1 MTKSEGIAAI
11 FDQYVMQTYSPTAT
25 LVSGKGCRVHNPERN
40 VFMDFTAGLA
50 VHNVG
55 HCHPK
60 VVEAIQKQVAALGHV
75 SNLFYTTGQALLA
88 QRLSRLALGGKCFFC
103 NSGAEANEAMI
114 KLARAWGHEKGKYE
128 IITMQNSFHGRTLA
142 TLTATGQS
150 KIQKGFEPLPIGFAY
165 AEFNNLESVEAAV
178 GEQTVAVMLE
188 AVQGEGGV
196 LPATEEFVVGLR
208 KLCDEKGLLLLFDEV
223 QCGMGRTGK
232 WFGWQHYP
240 VKPDAF
246 TLAKALA
253 DGIPMGALVATPEL
267 SVVFNP
273 GMHASTFGGNPVS
286 CAAAMAVMDVIE
298 EEGLLNHAEHMGE
311 LLAEGLKM
319 FIDQHDQILDV
330 RGKGLMI
337 GMVVEGNAKEIVDT
351 CRQMGLL
358 CCAAG
363 EHVVRFLPPLTVK
376 ESDIEE
382 ALEMVGDALNEIY
395 GEDEDESEGETDED
409 EKTF

>member
-1 MTKSEGIAAI
+1 MSKSDDIAAL

-25 LVSGKGCRVHNPERN
+25 LIRGSGYKVHNPEGN
-40 VFMDFTAGLA
+40 TFMDFTSGLA

-60 VVEAIQKQVAALGHV
+60 VVKAVQDQVTTLGHT
-75 SNLFYTTGQALLA
+75 SNLFYTPGPALLA
-88 QRLSRLALGGKCFFC
+88 QRLSKLSLGGKCFFC

-128 IITMQNSFHGRTLA
+128 VITMQNSFHGRTLA

-150 KIQKGFEPLPIGFAY
+150 KVQKGFEPLPIGFAY
-165 AEFNNLESVEAAV
+165 AEFNNLESVRGAIN
-178 GEQTVAVMLE
+178 EQTVAVMLE

-208 KLCDEKGLLLLFDEV
+208 KLCDEKGLLLLFDDV

-253 DGIPMGALVATPEL
+253 DGIPMGALVASPAL
-267 SVVFNP
+267 SGVFKP
-273 GMHASTFGGNPVS
+273 GMHASTFGGNPVA
-286 CAAAMAVMDVIE
+286 CAAAMAVMDVIQ
-298 EEGLLNHAEHMGE
+298 EEGLLENATKMGD
-311 LLAEGLKM
+311 LFREGLQM
-319 FIDQHDQILDV
+319 FVDKYDQVLDV
-330 RGKGLMI
+330 RGKGLMV
-337 GMVVEGNAKEIVDT
+337 GMVVEDSAKDIVDT
-351 CRQMGLL
+351 CRDMYLL

-363 EHVVRFLPPLTVK
+363 EHVVRFLPPLNVK
-376 ESDIEE
+376 EADIEYALDYLGE
-382 ALEMVGDALNEIY
+382 ALEELY
-395 GEDEDESEGETDED
+395 GETDEEPDAED
-409 EKTF
+409 EDNEA